1 MEKCK
6 VWTVL
11 SKEELPKGGNQWV
24 FVEKRNGVYRA
35 RLVALGYS
43 QVAGVDFT
51 DHFSPVLCDTSFRII
66 LLLIQKLKLPAWS
79 IDVETAFL
87 NGDLNKEI
95 YMQIPEGFEVWSIE
109 KSILRLFMDWFKP

>member
-1 MEKCK
+1 MEKCM

-11 SKEELPKGGNQWV
+11 SKEELPKGRKLIGNRWV
-24 FVEKRNGVYRA
+24 FVEKRNEVYRA

-43 QVAGVDFT
+43 QFAGVDFK
-51 DHFSPVLCDTSFRII
+51 DHISPMLCDTSFRIL

-87 NGDLNKEI
+87 NGDLNDEI
-95 YMQIPEGFEVWSIE
+95 YM
-109 KSILRLFMDWFKP
+109 